1 MLSYSCFLIC
11 LFWALLRY
19 SLLCPPSVLWYRLS
33 SQGGDVTLSP
43 RTGQLHASLV
53 SPVEIRWLK
62 HWISS
67 VYRRLT
73 AGCSRLNI
81 VWQYFSQWRA
91 ERTGGVVELLCD
103 VDSLLFILLWAHLGL
118 FEYAQDIGS
127 FTTFS
132 LESLTLMRHISNL
145 NSAMNNACNQSSA
158 DCLLHVLAIHITV
171 NKWREN
177 VRIHL
182 DEAEQDTNVSKNG
195 FGCFMIINEMF
206 HLWCWWM

>member
-11 LFWALLRY
+11 LLWALLRY
-19 SLLCPPSVLWYRLS
+19 SVLCPPSVSWYRLS
-33 SQGGDVTLSP
+33 SQGGDVTP
-43 RTGQLHASLV
+43 WARGQASLV

-103 VDSLLFILLWAHLGL
+103 VDSLLFFFNMSTFGFVWICSRHWKLYNTFL
-118 FEYAQDIGS
+118 FKFFRVVD
-127 FTTFS
+127 
-132 LESLTLMRHISNL
+132 ISNL
-145 NSAMNNACNQSSA
+145 NGAMNNTCNQSSA

-195 FGCFMIINEMF
+195 FGCFMIINGMF
-206 HLWCWWM
+206 HLWCW